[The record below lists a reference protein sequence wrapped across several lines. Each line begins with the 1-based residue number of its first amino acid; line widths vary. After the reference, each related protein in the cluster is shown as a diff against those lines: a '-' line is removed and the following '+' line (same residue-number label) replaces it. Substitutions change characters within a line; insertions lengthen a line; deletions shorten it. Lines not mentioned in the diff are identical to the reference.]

1 LSTNL
6 KDMYVYGGASP
17 QKQFVQKHKIIVL
30 YETRSLR
37 SRQMDR
43 KTRRNPLASWSRN
56 ALDILNQSS
65 IDSKDFP
72 PVRANRY
79 LYTVVREGSDSGMLR

>member
-1 LSTNL
+1 
-6 KDMYVYGGASP
+6 
-17 QKQFVQKHKIIVL
+17 
-30 YETRSLR
+30 
-37 SRQMDR
+37 MDR